1 MKIFQS
7 ITKKIFVEAR
17 NMYILL
23 FSIIL
28 LKYVKFHDQLI
39 KDDCTFL
46 RFK

>member
-1 MKIFQS
+1 MKIFRS
-7 ITKKIFVEAR
+7 ITRKIFVEAR

-28 LKYVKFHDQLI
+28 LKYVKFDQLI

>member
-28 LKYVKFHDQLI
+28 LKYAKFDQLI
-39 KDDCTFL
+39 KDDCIFL